1 MITQDQLKKLFSYQD
16 GNLYNRSKRSRTSLA
31 DQKAGAINKHGRVY
45 VKISGKSYL
54 LHRLIFLYHHG
65 WIPAMID
72 HKDTNPLNNKIENL
86 RACSREQNNSNRIAS
101 KANKLGVKGVY
112 QHRDGV
118 RYQVN
123 VRANNK
129 LHYGGLF
136 NSLEEAKAKAD
147 TMRKSLHGEFARNS

>member
-1 MITQDQLKKLFSYQD
+1 MITQDQLKKLFYYQD
-16 GNLYNRSKRSRTSLA
+16 GNLYNKAKRSRTSLA
-31 DQKAGAINKHGRVY
+31 DQKAGAVNKQGRVY
-45 VKISGKSYL
+45 VKINGKSYL

-65 WIPAMID
+65 WIPQMID

-86 RACSREQNNSNRIAS
+86 RACSREQNNSNRAAS
-101 KANKLGVKGVY
+101 KTNKLGIKGVY
-112 QHRDGV
+112 LHRDGV

-136 NSLEEAKAKAD
+136 NSLEEAKTKAD
-147 TMRKSLHGEFARNS
+147 TMRQSLHGEFARNS